1 MSSMKGK
8 LNRMKKH
15 LGSGPDKTELK
26 PQSPEVQTDI
36 AAWNSL
42 GAAPYF
48 FEDNYC
54 FVREVTYPLSAVHG
68 KYSLAE
74 LHQVVEMWNQTNM
87 NHSLSSKGYQTSQL
101 FFFDTETT
109 GLTGV
114 GHSIFILGHAR
125 VYDDRVAVRQQIL
138 PGPGHETAFYHS
150 FLNEVDIKS
159 LVTYNG
165 KAFDWP
171 QVKTRHTLLRN
182 KLPELPSYGHFDLL
196 HGARRLWKHKL
207 DRVSLSNVEQDE
219 LEIKRKD
226 DTPGYLA
233 PMLYFSYLKSKD
245 PEILKGVLKHNEEDV
260 LSLITLYIHI
270 SKKIL
275 NSVHLEEPLETYEM
289 ARWMIAHNQ
298 TNEAIQQL
306 KLLQDVSFPQAERAK
321 FDLSLLYKKKGKS
334 KDAAQIWRKLLS
346 ATTLEIRHDAG
357 IELAKYKEH
366 KEREFEAALEITTE
380 LLSVFE
386 EANQL
391 KHTKKMKELKIRQ
404 KRLIRKIT
412 QGNYSPGKRK
422 S

>member
-15 LGSGPDKTELK
+15 LRSEPEKTDSK
-26 PQSPEVQTDI
+26 QTSSAVQPNIDS
-36 AAWNSL
+36 WERL
-42 GAAPYF
+42 GAAPCF
-48 FEDNYC
+48 FEDDYC
-54 FVREVTYPLSAVHG
+54 FVREVTYPLSAMHG

-74 LHQVVEMWNQTNM
+74 LQQVVEMWNQTNIE
-87 NHSLSSKGYQTSQL
+87 HSLSSKGYQANQL

-109 GLTGV
+109 GLSGV
-114 GHSIFILGHAR
+114 GHSIFLLGHAR
-125 VYDDRVAVRQQIL
+125 VYDDKVVVRQQIL
-138 PGPGHETAFYHS
+138 PGPGHEVAFYHS
-150 FLNEVDIKS
+150 FLSEVDIKS

-171 QVKTRHTLLRN
+171 HVKTRHTLLRN
-182 KLPELPSYGHFDLL
+182 KLPALPSYGHFDLL

-219 LEIKRKD
+219 LEVTRD
-226 DTPGYLA
+226 EDTPGFLA

-275 NSVHLEEPLETYEM
+275 NPIRTDEPLETYEM

-298 TNEAIQQL
+298 TDEAIRQL
-306 KLLQDVSFPQAERAK
+306 KNLRHVTFDKTEHANL
-321 FDLSLLYKKKGKS
+321 DLSFLYKKKGYYS
-334 KDAAQIWRKLLS
+334 EASEIWLSLLAATNLKV
-346 ATTLEIRHDAG
+346 RHDAG

-366 KEREFEAALEITTE
+366 QEKEYESALEITTA
-380 LLSVFE
+380 LLHDYE
-386 EANQL
+386 EAKDL
-391 KHTKKMKELKIRQ
+391 KNEKRIESLKRRQ
-404 KRLIRKIT
+404 KRLLRKL
-412 QGNYSPGKRK
+412 S
-422 S
+422 